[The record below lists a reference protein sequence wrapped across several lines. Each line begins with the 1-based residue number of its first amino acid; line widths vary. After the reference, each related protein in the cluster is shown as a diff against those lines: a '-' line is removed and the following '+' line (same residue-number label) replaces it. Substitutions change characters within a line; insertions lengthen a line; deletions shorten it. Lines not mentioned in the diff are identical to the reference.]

1 MKNLFM
7 FLVLCGLT
15 MASCSNGGENSSET
29 PVEVPQD
36 SVSVDTVPAYTDT
49 VRPL

>member
-15 MASCSNGGENSSET
+15 MTSCSNGGENSSET

-36 SVSVDTVPAYTDT
+36 TVSNDTVPPYTDT
-49 VRPL
+49 IHPL